1 MSPLPLPSPAKAVAG
16 PSLHLRPYQQ
26 EAIARIEEAF
36 VDGTHRQLVSLP
48 TGTGKTV
55 VFAEVIR
62 RRRGRALVIAHRDE
76 LIRQAVDKLNA
87 VAPELTVGVVKAG
100 EDEADAEVVV
110 ASIQTLQREAR
121 RNRLGDGFT
130 TIVVDEAHHSAAP
143 SYRGVLARFGAFE
156 RDDLLTLGVTA
167 TPERGDRQRL
177 ECFPI
182 VVYERDLVSMIREGY
197 LADLR
202 AVEVAVEADLDGVS
216 VSHGDFAAD
225 ALGKA
230 MRAAAAPELVARA
243 YLEFAR
249 GRRALIFT
257 PTVALAHETAAAMTA
272 RGVTAGALDGTTPTD
287 ERRRILAQLRQGG
300 LEALA
305 NCAVLT
311 EGFDEPSIDCIVM
324 ARPTK
329 SSQLY
334 RQMVGRGTR
343 PFPGKTDCL
352 ILDLV
357 GLSHRHKLLTA
368 ATLLDLPQGA
378 FGQGRHTLT
387 GILDAQEAEARPE
400 GELIG
405 LRVNL
410 FQRSDLHWTVLPDGV
425 ASLSVEGGA
434 ILVRNERGHWTTT
447 LVPYRQGVS
456 PTPLAESPDEGYA
469 YGAAEDYVRAH
480 RMERLTAKNAPW
492 RGQPASEGQLSQLS
506 RLGIRAR
513 AGMSRGQASDLI
525 AGAQATRYLGPAT
538 PAQVWRLRKE
548 GVTVREGLTKRE
560 ASAIIDQLLHG
571 DSTATGPH

>member
-1 MSPLPLPSPAKAVAG
+1 MAAAG
-16 PSLHLRPYQQ
+16 PSLQLRPYQQ

-36 VDGTHRQLVSLP
+36 VAGIHRQLVSLP

-76 LIRQAVDKLNA
+76 LIRQAVDKLHA
-87 VAPELTVGVVKAG
+87 VAPELAVGVVKAG
-100 EDEADAEVVV
+100 EDETDAEVVV

-143 SYRGVLARFGAFE
+143 SYRGVLARFGAFA

-177 ECFPI
+177 ECFPT

-202 AVEVAVEADLDGVS
+202 AVEVAVDADLDGVS
-216 VSHGDFAAD
+216 LSHGDFAAD

-230 MRAAAAPELVARA
+230 MRAAAAPEMVARA
-243 YLEFAR
+243 YLEFAQ

-272 RGVTAGALDGTTPTD
+272 RGVAAGALDGTTPTD

-343 PFPGKTDCL
+343 PFPGKADCL

-357 GLSHRHKLLTA
+357 GVSHRHKLLTA
-368 ATLLDLPQGA
+368 ATLFDLPRGA
-378 FGQGRHTLT
+378 FGQGRHSLT

-405 LRVNL
+405 FRVDL
-410 FQRSDLHWTVLPDGV
+410 FQRSDLRWRVLPDGV

-434 ILVRNERGHWTTT
+434 ILVRNEGDHWTTT

-480 RMERLTAKNAPW
+480 RMERLTAKNASW
-492 RGQPASEGQLSQLS
+492 RESEATTGQLAQLV
-506 RLGIRAR
+506 RVGVQAPPNIT
-513 AGMSRGQASDLI
+513 RGQASDLI
-525 AGAQATRYLGPAT
+525 EAAQAERWLVPAT
-538 PAQVWRLRKE
+538 EAQLWRLHKE
-548 GVTVREGLTKRE
+548 GVETRPGLTKRE
-560 ASAIIDQLLHG
+560 ASAMIDQLVRASSPPPP
-571 DSTATGPH
+571 DSQ